1 MKRGGG
7 GGMIRI
13 TTKPQYL
20 LENKNAIKMMHTNI
34 KNTHTYTRKYIHIH
48 KKIQTRTMLFDF
60 VFYRL

>member
-1 MKRGGG
+1 
-7 GGMIRI
+7 MIRI